1 VKIVK
6 VKLFNYISTNQKQN
20 NMADFSKQY
29 CQVNDMGFDGD
40 FDVYEEWAKLTP
52 GYGVPYICEG
62 FGFTMI
68 AKDET
73 GDKVLVLVGKKWENF
88 DDIYL
93 EAKLKS

>member
-1 VKIVK
+1 
-6 VKLFNYISTNQKQN
+6 
-20 NMADFSKQY
+20 MADFSKQY
-29 CQVNDMGFDGD
+29 CQLNDMGFDGD
-40 FDVYEEWAKLTP
+40 FDVYEEWSKLTP

-68 AKDET
+68 AKEET

-88 DDIYL
+88 DDMYL

>member
-1 VKIVK
+1 
-6 VKLFNYISTNQKQN
+6 
-20 NMADFSKQY
+20 MADFSKQY
-29 CQVNDMGFDGD
+29 CQLNDMGFDGD
-40 FDVYEEWAKLTP
+40 FDIYEEWTILTP
-52 GYGVPYICEG
+52 GYGAPYICEG

-68 AKDET
+68 AKEET